1 MEYVSA
7 YTVGA
12 SSSNRRTVRRHTTNV
27 CVILDILASSA
38 LRMLTIALQTLVE
51 MAELALTVP
60 IRFTAFVPKDT
71 MGQLVSEILT
81 IVPTTLAKTTG
92 RVWTWWQIL
101 SAVAETVGRDALAP
115 IAWLTVKTVTILV
128 SMEPLALNINL
139 INQTLDLLA
148 VVPSDGEDLFVI

>member
-1 MEYVSA
+1 M
-7 YTVGA
+7 
-12 SSSNRRTVRRHTTNV
+12 
-27 CVILDILASSA
+27 
-38 LRMLTIALQTLVE
+38 
-51 MAELALTVP
+51 
-60 IRFTAFVPKDT
+60 
-71 MGQLVSEILT
+71 
-81 IVPTTLAKTTG
+81 PTTLAKTTG